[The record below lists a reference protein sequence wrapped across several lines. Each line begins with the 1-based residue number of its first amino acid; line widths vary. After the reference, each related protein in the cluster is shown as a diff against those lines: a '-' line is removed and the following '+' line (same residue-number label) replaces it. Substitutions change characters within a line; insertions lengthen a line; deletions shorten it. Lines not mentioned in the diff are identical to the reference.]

1 MDRLNRNEL
10 EREAV
15 ILKILRKTADR

>member
-10 EREAV
+10 EREEV